1 MWSNP
6 IPDPNDVTIQVLNG
20 TVVQTAYQLGQTYDI
35 RIQNTRAW
43 TNAFDDVTH
52 GSITA
57 HGGVDPSQGQ
67 TPCPSTKWRQ
77 SRSDSYTYTWQA
89 PEAAELVL
97 ISHFSASS
105 QGNAVLKQLRIG
117 VLVSEFVATNGTVV
131 ADNNEAAELS
141 RALYIP
147 FMASMLHMLYRTDV
161 FKSGPLF
168 VFSVIYIGLLVA
180 YQFTDSVETT
190 PSFAND
196 DGFVYY
202 VFPGA
207 VILAVLAV
215 YAICKSSWR
224 RRALTAFFGLS
235 LTTLP
240 MNHVWHIKYGE
251 QPDQRPIVLAYWSM
265 TLALFSAIGYNAP
278 DKGEE
283 QKWRIYRNYY
293 PEATWRWELGFVGV
307 GVVLGIVLGSSGH
320 WAAVHITELVVTSA
334 CVVSW
339 VSKIVYRD
347 CHTRTT
353 NGSRLLRPSS
363 RQVL

>member
-6 IPDPNDVTIQVLNG
+6 IPDPDDVTIQVLNG
-20 TVVQTAYQLGQTYDI
+20 TVVQTAYQPGQTYDI
-35 RIQNTRAW
+35 RIQNTRPW

-52 GSITA
+52 GSIAA

-67 TPCPSTKWRQ
+67 TPCPSTKWHQ

-89 PEAAELVL
+89 PELSETVL

-131 ADNNEAAELS
+131 TDNNEAAKLS

-161 FKSGPLF
+161 FKRKLLI
-168 VFSVIYIGLLVA
+168 VFSAAYIACLVA

-207 VILAVLAV
+207 VILAVLVV
-215 YAICKSSWR
+215 YAIYGRSWR

-251 QPDQRPIVLAYWSM
+251 QPDQRPIVLAYWAM
-265 TLALFSAIGYNAP
+265 TLALFSAIGYYAP
-278 DKGEE
+278 DNNEE
-283 QKWRIYRNYY
+283 GKLSIYGNYLS
-293 PEATWRWELGFVGV
+293 RWELGFVGV
-307 GVVLGIVLGSSGH
+307 GVVLGIALGSSGH

-353 NGSRLLRPSS
+353 KGSRLIRTSS
-363 RQVL
+363 VQAAV

>member
-20 TVVQTAYQLGQTYDI
+20 TVVQTAYQPGQTYDI
-35 RIQNTRAW
+35 RIVNTRDW

-57 HGGVDPSQGQ
+57 HGGVDPSKGQ
-67 TPCPSTKWRQ
+67 TPCPSTKWHQ
-77 SRSDSYTYTWQA
+77 SRRVSYTYTWQA
-89 PEAAELVL
+89 PELAESVF
-97 ISHFSASS
+97 ISHFSASL

-161 FKSGPLF
+161 FKSGPLV

-215 YAICKSSWR
+215 YAIYESSWR
-224 RRALTAFFGLS
+224 RRALTAFFGIS

-240 MNHVWHIKYGE
+240 MNHVWHIKYDE
-251 QPDQRPIVLAYWSM
+251 QPDQRPIVLAYWAM
-265 TLALFSAIGYNAP
+265 TLALFSVIGYYAP
-278 DKGEE
+278 DKGEK
-283 QKWRIYRNYY
+283 QKWRIYRHYY
-293 PEATWRWELGFVGV
+293 PEATWCLELGFVSV
-307 GVVLGIVLGSSGH
+307 GVVLGIILGSSGH
-320 WAAVHITELVVTSA
+320 WAAVHVTELVVTSA

-339 VSKIVYRD
+339 VSKIAYWDWQLAKETYTAVRA
-347 CHTRTT
+347 
-353 NGSRLLRPSS
+353 
-363 RQVL
+363 